1 MTELNSPS
9 NPSNTLIREVDGVYA
24 FIMPENLEFDTT
36 KLPDIIVVDEITHFS
51 NPEILLLN
59 EIRTRTGKVDV
70 IGLGDT
76 NQMGYQLKIGD
87 RFMNFGLVGINAI
100 QAPPLKLSIR
110 AANESQRINMDLLVS
125 LNNEISK
132 ILTRFPNRLEANSKI
147 DEFLINTNTV
157 TSLDYYLDDS
167 EIKGT
172 YITDGYNT
180 TDFNRVKNIIQEKGR
195 NFIIL
200 TETGELSDD
209 YIKVLQDVGLY
220 ENGQLNENIAVKDG
234 NELLEEVL
242 TKQIQGSEVD
252 HIIFDSDIINKYP
265 DVKDKMKAFYTYASR
280 SKEGSTVI
288 GKEGL
293 AQTKLVNAEMSQHPP
308 IVYQPLVESTINEL
322 KEKRIAELKSY
333 LGEDTKLSQTGFT
346 WDGTTEVTEDSTKD
360 STEDPT
366 EKTNFLLASEVRTP
380 ITREGPIDPD
390 TNGKKGL
397 LKIEEDTIIRRTE
410 KGKTFGV
417 MLHSFYNNLGIEGDK
432 FNLTE
437 IVVNRENPSTDLNG
451 IKNVS
456 DRKHVDVLLKEWAN
470 FKTDALFGNIN
481 NDEYTNYLNHIF
493 GVDFNNNR
501 NELNKI
507 NTT

>member
-1 MTELNSPS
+1 MSELNNPS
-9 NPSNTLIREVDGVYA
+9 NPDNTLIREVDGVYA

-36 KLPDIIVVDEITHFS
+36 KLPDVIVVDEITHFS

-70 IGLGDT
+70 IGLGDP

-125 LNNEISK
+125 LNNEIAK
-132 ILTRFPNRLEANSKI
+132 ILTRFPNILEANSKI

-172 YITDGYNT
+172 YITNGYNR
-180 TDFNRVKNIIQEKGR
+180 TDFNRVKNIIQNKGR
-195 NFIIL
+195 KFIIL

-220 ENGQLNENIAVKDG
+220 ENGKLNENIAVKDG

-280 SKEGSTVI
+280 SKEGSMVI
-288 GKEGL
+288 GEEGL
-293 AQTKLVNAEMSQHPP
+293 AQTRLVNAEMSKYPP

-322 KEKRIAELKSY
+322 KEKRISELKSY
-333 LGEDTKLSQTGFT
+333 LGEDTKLSQRGFT
-346 WDGTTEVTEDSTKD
+346 
-360 STEDPT
+360 
-366 EKTNFLLASEVRTP
+366 
-380 ITREGPIDPD
+380 
-390 TNGKKGL
+390 
-397 LKIEEDTIIRRTE
+397 
-410 KGKTFGV
+410 
-417 MLHSFYNNLGIEGDK
+417 
-432 FNLTE
+432 
-437 IVVNRENPSTDLNG
+437 
-451 IKNVS
+451 
-456 DRKHVDVLLKEWAN
+456 
-470 FKTDALFGNIN
+470 
-481 NDEYTNYLNHIF
+481 
-493 GVDFNNNR
+493 
-501 NELNKI
+501 
-507 NTT
+507 